1 MEREYDVV
9 ARVTTYVNGQ
19 AEKSMV
25 LNNPLIYTVNDKVV
39 MVKKEGD
46 INQSALS
53 FCATHNSKA
62 FSKELNVLRSLV
74 NMAILDLS
82 KKPKRGVMYK
92 KNLEALGMEDFEE
105 YLAKLPEGHL
115 VLYMEI
121 SIHGSKSADKRSKT
135 LSSVSFRILT
145 EHPDSRTTKART
157 DWFVLKPA
165 DLPDEELT
173 DNVLDDITNVPFTPD
188 TVSEN
193 KDVCACDKTQEPQP
207 INPYIALYSTVAS
220 AFMDLDKR
228 ANEWLSDMHFGQIK
242 DVVIFARSV
251 DVIGGAVGNFEIT
264 NRLLSN
270 DPNYKTTE
278 LENKII
284 NAYGLLKEFLYTMEN
299 KGMIDPDMFRLTAK
313 TIKSLGLGKLS
324 GEIYAEAMHCCPSRS
339 HK

>member
-9 ARVTTYVNGQ
+9 ARVTTYVNGN
-19 AEKSMV
+19 AEKSMI
-25 LNNPLIYTVNDKVV
+25 LNNPLIYTVNDKIV

-46 INQSALS
+46 INQTALS
-53 FCATHNSKA
+53 ICASHNSKA

-74 NMAILDLS
+74 NMEILDLS

-92 KNLEALGMEDFEE
+92 KNLEALGMDDFEG
-105 YLAKLPEGHL
+105 YLGKNPEGYP

-121 SIHGSKSADKRSKT
+121 SIHASKAADKRSKS
-135 LSSVSFRILT
+135 LASVSFRILT

-165 DLPDEELT
+165 ELPDEELT
-173 DNVLDDITNVPFTPD
+173 GDDSVPFTPD

-193 KDVCACDKTQEPQP
+193 KDTCTCDKPQKPQP
-207 INPYIALYSTVAS
+207 VNPYIALYSTVAS

-228 ANEWLSDMHFGQIK
+228 ANEWLGDMHFGLIK
-242 DVVIFARSV
+242 DVVVFARSV

-270 DPNYKTTE
+270 DPNYKITE

-284 NAYGLLKEFLYTMEN
+284 NAYGLLKELLYTMEN
-299 KGMIDPDMFRLTAK
+299 KGMVDHDLFRLTAK

-324 GEIYAEAMHCCPSRS
+324 GEIYAEAMRCYHSRS

>member
-9 ARVTTYVNGQ
+9 ARVTTYVNGN
-19 AEKSMV
+19 AKKSMV
-25 LNNPLIYTVNDKVV
+25 LNNPLIYTVNDKIV

-74 NMAILDLS
+74 NMGVLDLS
-82 KKPKRGVMYK
+82 KKPKRGISYK
-92 KNLEALGMEDFEE
+92 KNLDALGMEDFEGF
-105 YLAKLPEGHL
+105 LGKNPEGFP
-115 VLYMEI
+115 VLFLEI
-121 SIHGSKSADKRSKT
+121 SIHGSKETDKRSKT
-135 LSSVSFRILT
+135 LSSISFRILT

-157 DWFVLKPA
+157 GWFVLKPA

-173 DNVLDDITNVPFTPD
+173 DNVSVPFTPD
-188 TVSEN
+188 TVSEK
-193 KDVCACDKTQEPQP
+193 KDTCTCDKPQEPQP
-207 INPYIALYSTVAS
+207 VNPYIALYSTVAS

-242 DVVIFARSV
+242 DVVVFARSV
-251 DVIGGAVGNFEIT
+251 DTIGGAVGNFEIT

-270 DPNYKTTE
+270 DPNYQVTD
-278 LENKII
+278 LETKII

-299 KGMIDPDMFRLTAK
+299 KGMADPDLFRLTAK